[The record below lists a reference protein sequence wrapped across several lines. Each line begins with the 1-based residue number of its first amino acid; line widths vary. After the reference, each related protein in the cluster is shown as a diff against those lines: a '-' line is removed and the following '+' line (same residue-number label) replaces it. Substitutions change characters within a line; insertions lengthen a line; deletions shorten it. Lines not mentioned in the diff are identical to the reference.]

1 MNHRLLFHVFESPAR
16 LVLGSLAVLA
26 AAILLVKL
34 LQSERQLVPTA
45 VSRWLLGLRL
55 AVILLLAVA
64 LAEPALHLSHTLTR
78 HGRIVVA
85 IDRSTSM
92 TMNDLQATSAE
103 KLMWAR
109 GLGLLGNPRI
119 QDRLDR
125 WAADL
130 QAQREPQWVDPG
142 ETDDPKRQQQ
152 LKEIRR
158 ANLDAVLDTVA
169 KLSRQQVVNRLVDRH
184 SRLIQSLQ
192 QVGEI
197 EYRVF
202 GGTAETIG
210 DQAVTGPTPSSLDP
224 DRTNLAAAL
233 TTGLA
238 TGSNTNDS
246 PLIGLVLLSDGR
258 HTESDDPLE
267 AAKRLAGQSIPVYS
281 VPIGSDRLPRDLAS
295 ATLDAP
301 RTVFGND
308 TLRLTARIRT
318 GGFRNRP
325 VAVSMFPVDTPGKT
339 LVQTIIPTGDSHEVT
354 FEWTASQLGRQRLV
368 VRVEPHP
375 DEIRDDNNQKELLVN
390 VVDAVARVLLI
401 DGEARWEFRFIDN
414 ALTRDER
421 VEVEQIVFDQ
431 PFLRIRNQPFFGS
444 QLEVPEGANPLERSV
459 LADADLVI
467 VGDAS
472 PDSLDQDAW
481 SLLESFV
488 SDAGGTL
495 VLVAGKR
502 DLPTTHR
509 FDAFKNL
516 MPVDQLVTLEFQNDE
531 GRRTPTQR
539 GFGIALSPEGERE
552 PMLQFHLDPIE
563 NRRIW
568 DRLPGHTWGLVG
580 RPRPGST
587 VLARPSF
594 RSRPTRI
601 PDSSQQALFVHHYH
615 GLGQVLWLGLDSTW
629 RWRHRRGDTYHHRFW
644 GQVARWAAHNKAV
657 SGNASVRLGVET
669 ADVTAGESIT
679 IHARWRRDVLKQ
691 IATLT
696 AVAEFYK
703 NDTVQN
709 PNSPPTAVVPLSA
722 VDGRPLL
729 WKGHSSGL
737 PEGDYQ
743 VRLKVSDN
751 TIDTSGVTA
760 DVFVHPPTSGELN
773 NLAADHN
780 RLEELATA
788 TGGQLVPL
796 DKLDTIAGLLQGTT
810 QTRQQTAD
818 FPIWNHWLVLV
829 GFLGLMT
836 AEWVLRKI
844 HGLP

>member
-1 MNHRLLFHVFESPAR
+1 MNHRLLFHVFESPTR

-34 LQSERQLVPTA
+34 LQAERQLVPTA

-158 ANLDAVLDTVA
+158 ANLDEVLDTVA
-169 KLSRQQVVNRLVDRH
+169 KLSRQHVVNRLVDRN

-210 DQAVTGPTPSSLDP
+210 DQAVTGPTPSSLDR

-238 TGSNTNDS
+238 TGSNTNGS

-281 VPIGSDRLPRDLAS
+281 VPIGSDRLPRDLAI

-308 TLRLTARIRT
+308 TLRLTATIRT

-390 VVDAVARVLLI
+390 VVDDVARVLLI

-414 ALTRDER
+414 ALSRDDRADVER
-421 VEVEQIVFDQ
+421 VVFDQ
-431 PFLRIRNQPFFGS
+431 PFLGLRARPFFPTRIDIPTADDA
-444 QLEVPEGANPLERSV
+444 LEQSIFAE
-459 LADADLVI
+459 ADLVI
-467 VGDAS
+467 VGDVP
-472 PDSLDQDAW
+472 PDRMTEPAW
-481 SLLESFV
+481 TLLEEFV
-488 SDAGGTL
+488 GEAGGTL
-495 VLVAGKR
+495 VMVAGKNH
-502 DLPTTHR
+502 LPR
-509 FDAFKNL
+509 AFRSE
-516 MPVDQLVTLEFQNDE
+516 T
-531 GRRTPTQR
+531 
-539 GFGIALSPEGERE
+539 
-552 PMLQFHLDPIE
+552 
-563 NRRIW
+563 
-568 DRLPGHTWGLVG
+568 
-580 RPRPGST
+580 
-587 VLARPSF
+587 LARLLPVSNCG
-594 RSRPTRI
+594 RSM
-601 PDSSQQALFVHHYH
+601 S
-615 GLGQVLWLGLDSTW
+615 
-629 RWRHRRGDTYHHRFW
+629 
-644 GQVARWAAHNKAV
+644 AA
-657 SGNASVRLGVET
+657 
-669 ADVTAGESIT
+669 
-679 IHARWRRDVLKQ
+679 
-691 IATLT
+691 T
-696 AVAEFYK
+696 AVAA
-703 NDTVQN
+703 
-709 PNSPPTAVVPLSA
+709 P
-722 VDGRPLL
+722 RPR
-729 WKGHSSGL
+729 G
-737 PEGDYQ
+737 
-743 VRLKVSDN
+743 
-751 TIDTSGVTA
+751 A
-760 DVFVHPPTSGELN
+760 F
-773 NLAADHN
+773 A
-780 RLEELATA
+780 
-788 TGGQLVPL
+788 
-796 DKLDTIAGLLQGTT
+796 
-810 QTRQQTAD
+810 
-818 FPIWNHWLVLV
+818 
-829 GFLGLMT
+829 
-836 AEWVLRKI
+836 
-844 HGLP
+844 